1 MRKYPNLALFI
12 GFGIVFAKPVRL
24 SERKEENRMDIQ
36 MINLIPLAVAG
47 LVGLSLGG
55 LAGALVTWST
65 LTARFRIVQRLEAL
79 RRL

>member
-1 MRKYPNLALFI
+1 
-12 GFGIVFAKPVRL
+12 
-24 SERKEENRMDIQ
+24 MDIGT
-36 MINLIPLAVAG
+36 INLIPLAAAG

-79 RRL
+79 RRP